1 MFNYFW
7 IYEAWF
13 SQLKGIMYKC
23 FKRIYEAWLLQL
35 KGIMYKCFKRITV
48 KPGRRSILINKMIDK
63 KRRIKVKLTKV
74 KQITGEGVTSAFLR
88 NKLENQVVK
97 LVNQISKE
105 KSDNMKKQ
113 LKNILDT
120 GQVHI
125 NEIWKIRS
133 RARNKR
139 EQRIAVQNEEGNLL
153 LEDNDIKAIYYRY
166 YKELLKVRDPV
177 PQALDYADE
186 IDKLFEINMKIVSY
200 DEEKNK

>member
-1 MFNYFW
+1 
-7 IYEAWF
+7 
-13 SQLKGIMYKC
+13 MYKC